1 LCWTLQSL
9 LPTAPDLTR
18 ALLIQFEF
26 RIVSFFDKKPIAAP
40 DSPERTKAGGPFENP
55 APEEVI
61 TNVGSSHRLLVNK
74 YCAYRPMLV
83 LPTVKYAPQ
92 TDDLDGSDIAA
103 AWAVLKAFKTP
114 QMVIYNCGANSG
126 SSQGHKHLQL
136 FPLAISTSPALF
148 PARATSSTHIENR
161 ISNVPFEHF
170 VLRITADATA
180 RDVFDKYQ
188 RLLIETRQ
196 ALEVARA
203 GHDYNVIFTADWIAF
218 IPRRTAVWGGPF
230 GANAAGMLGL
240 VTVPSIQQREQWAEL
255 GYTKYLVRLGIPRE
269 D

>member
-1 LCWTLQSL
+1 
-9 LPTAPDLTR
+9 LT
-18 ALLIQFEF
+18 QFEF

-40 DSPERTKAGGPFENP
+40 DSTERMNPGGPFENP

-74 YCAYRPMLV
+74 YCVYRPMLV

-92 TDDLDGSDIAA
+92 ADDLDSSDIAA

-114 QMVIYNCGANSG
+114 LMGIYNCGANAG

-136 FPLAISTSPALF
+136 FPLANSTNPGLF
-148 PARATSSTHIENR
+148 PARATSSTHIENM
-161 ISNVPFEHF
+161 ISNVPFKHF

-180 RDVFDKYQ
+180 RDVFEKYQ
-188 RLLIETRQ
+188 RLLIEIRQ
-196 ALEVARA
+196 ALEAAQA
-203 GHDYNVIFTADWIAF
+203 GHDYNVIFTTDWIAL

-230 GANAAGMLGL
+230 GANAAGMLGM
-240 VTVPSIQQREQWAEL
+240 VTVPNKQQRDQWAEL
-255 GYTKYLVRLGIPRE
+255 GYTEYLARLGIPQ